1 MPTVIEIW
9 RSVTGISPECFTLL
23 ASPAD
28 SAPFYALDTP
38 VVPGQLS
45 IYKAR
50 RKDTSSGLFS
60 DFSAPVF
67 ARGPWPGQF
76 PYFGGPMPIENPVT
90 NVGFNSKIGIG
101 VEPVSGSLVQA
112 NRLLN
117 RVSGSLVSDLAL
129 LEQQAIRSHPGSI
142 GVVRGVSK
150 VAGGLVLEA
159 TPESND
165 ELLSS
170 FFGPPVTAG
179 VAGPAIPSA
188 APAAAVVGVA
198 GAATLSYSLIARNA
212 QGDSLASA
220 AVSVTTA
227 NATLTTANYV
237 QLSWNAV
244 PLATSYV
251 LLKGT
256 AILGV
261 VIGLSLQDTGQATQ
275 GVYAAPGAGTGNIQT
290 WKNGLTM
297 TPVSLLEQRGV
308 SVFAYGG
315 CQGNKLSIKYDKT
328 QSTPFQISAEM
339 MALYEIVGYTQSQ
352 LGLNTAGFD
361 PLGDYGV
368 APSTVVYFA
377 GVPADCPS
385 FTADIDNALGE
396 KQVLAGYLGPNAF
409 FKQENKG
416 HSFKAT
422 LYFSSESEY
431 QRYFGSAPG
440 SPVGPYGVSK
450 NILYFPISIVTT
462 NPANAGGIVNQ
473 MILTLPNA
481 TYRKV
486 GAPIKDKGAI
496 MQEVEIGAY
505 IDPVTGTDVI
515 VQVVN
520 SRTNASIVTPGTLVT
535 PVPANAQFPYTN

>member
-1 MPTVIEIW
+1 MPTIIEIW
-9 RSVTGISPECFTLL
+9 RSTTGTTPEDFTLL

-28 SAPFYALDTP
+28 SAPFYALDSP
-38 VVPGQLS
+38 VVPGQLY

-60 DFSAPVF
+60 AFSAFVF

-76 PYFGGPMPIENPVT
+76 PYFGGLMPIENPVT

-129 LEQQAIRSHPGSI
+129 LEQQAIRNHPGSI

-150 VAGGLVLEA
+150 VGGGLVLEA

-170 FFGPPVTAG
+170 FFGAPVTTT
-179 VAGPAIPSA
+179 VSGPTTPLT
-188 APAAAVVGVA
+188 APTAAVIGTA
-198 GAATLSYSLIARNA
+198 GAVTIAYSLIARNA
-212 QGDSLASA
+212 QGDSTAST
-220 AVSVTTA
+220 AVTVTTA
-227 NATLTTANYV
+227 NATLNATNYV

-244 PLATSYV
+244 SFATSYV

-256 AILGV
+256 AILGI
-261 VIGLSLQDTGQATQ
+261 VIGLTLQDTGQATA
-275 GVYAAPGAGTGNIQT
+275 GVYAAPAAATGNTQT

-297 TPVSLLEQRGV
+297 LPVSLLEQRGA
-308 SVFAYGG
+308 SVFGYGG

-328 QSTPFQISAEM
+328 QSTPLQISAEM
-339 MALYEIVGYTQSQ
+339 MALYEIVGYTQTQ

-368 APSTVVYFA
+368 APTTVVYFA
-377 GVPADCPS
+377 GIPADCGS

-396 KQVLAGYLGPNAF
+396 KQVLAGYTGPNAF

-431 QRYFGSAPG
+431 QRYFGQV
-440 SPVGPYGVSK
+440 SPSGPYGVGRAV
-450 NILYFPISIVTT
+450 NYFPVSIVTT
-462 NPANAGGIVNQ
+462 SPVNAAGIVNQ
-473 MILTLPNA
+473 MALTLPYA

-496 MQEVEIGAY
+496 MQDVEIGAY
-505 IDPVTGTDVI
+505 IDPVTATDVI

-520 SRTNASIVTPGTLVT
+520 SRSNSSIVTPGTLVT
-535 PVPANAQFPYTN
+535 PVPTNSQFPYTN